1 MQWLK
6 ISPGLAVSSQIVSLW
21 ALTLVSLWIGTRV
34 PWVTYYF
41 SLRRAF
47 LSRPELA
54 RTSVDVIDPSGPLT
68 TSALSSFLFSLLQ
81 QEPQNGQSIPHVFS
95 QVLRRRG
102 MVTCIDVLAML
113 FLTQPSELL
122 IFSTTR
128 CVADACSA
136 WLTGSTVL
144 LSRASQSLG
153 CAEA

>member
-6 ISPGLAVSSQIVSLW
+6 ISPGLAVSSQIISLW
-21 ALTLVSLWIGTRV
+21 ALTLISLWIGTRV

-47 LSRPELA
+47 LSHPELA
-54 RTSVDVIDPSGPLT
+54 RTFVDVIDPLT

-81 QEPQNGQSIPHVFS
+81 QEPQNGQSIPHVSS
-95 QVLRRRG
+95 QVLRRG
-102 MVTCIDVLAML
+102 GTVTGLDVLAML

-128 CVADACSA
+128 CNADACSA

-144 LSRASQSLG
+144 LSRASQSLD